1 MSHLIKLVSLTGFI
15 MDEHEVTLRLYKV
28 IGEKEN
34 ELDLEL
40 KKLSEILKTRS
51 QLNKDIEYL
60 SISKISQGDVKGV
73 IVIRGNKEK
82 ALNEAQLLTTLVKSS
97 FKTIDIESMPNKNL
111 LTSIYMGIKNFF

>member
-1 MSHLIKLVSLTGFI
+1 

-51 QLNKDIEYL
+51 QLNRDIEYL

-97 FKTIDIESMPNKNL
+97 FKTIDVESMPNKNL

>member
-1 MSHLIKLVSLTGFI
+1 

-97 FKTIDIESMPNKNL
+97 FKTIDVESMPTKNL